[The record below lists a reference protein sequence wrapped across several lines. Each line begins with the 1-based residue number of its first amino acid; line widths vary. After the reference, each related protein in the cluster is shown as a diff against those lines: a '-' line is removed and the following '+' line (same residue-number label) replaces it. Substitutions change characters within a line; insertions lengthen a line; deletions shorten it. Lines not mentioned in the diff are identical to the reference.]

1 MNQEF
6 VTVRNLDTGKV
17 GKVRRKIAEHPLY
30 GLRLEIVSP
39 GSKDL
44 VSLDDLV
51 QQNRKDED
59 EVPHLVEDDTPNT
72 DEEDE

>member
-17 GKVRRKIAEHPLY
+17 AKVRRKIAEHPLY
-30 GLRLEIVSP
+30 GLRLEIVSD

-44 VSLDDLV
+44 VSLDELV
-51 QQNRKDED
+51 QANRKDEVLD
-59 EVPHLVEDDTPNT
+59 EIEDTPEI